1 LAVAS
6 EPKKQFNC
14 AIYTRKSSEE
24 GLEQEFNSLDAQ
36 REACEAY
43 VRSQR
48 HEGWRLL
55 ETQYDDGGF
64 SGGNMERPGLVKLLA
79 DIRARKIDVVVVY
92 KVDRLTRALSDF
104 AKIVETFDAQGVS
117 FVSVTQQ
124 FNTTSSMG
132 RLTLNVL
139 LSFAQFEREVTGER
153 IRDKIAASRR
163 KGMWMGGNIPLGYD
177 LDDHKLVINKD
188 EAETVRLI
196 FRLYVELN
204 CVRKLKAEVERRG
217 LATKRW
223 ISGPGRT
230 VGGESFS
237 RGHLYYLLR
246 NRVYLGDAVHRGTP
260 HPGQHASI
268 IDQKLWDQAQAILE
282 NNRVDRKQGK
292 GFTNPSQLA
301 GIMFDDRGNRLT
313 PSHTGKK
320 GARYRYYVSQA
331 ILQNE
336 PDKVGAIK
344 RVPAH
349 EIEGLVHRRLIEL
362 LRKSGRLVRELCGED
377 CDASTK
383 QALIAAA
390 GQRAAQMDNE
400 APIDLNIRSTL
411 SKIIVGPDS
420 VEIVIDRNLLKV
432 FLQIAGAA
440 ESQGNEP
447 PLVIT
452 IPVRI
457 KRSGRPGKMLISEFD
472 LDDSQ
477 PQVNVSMVKAI
488 GRAHKWDRELR
499 SGKSINEIAKNDS
512 VHRSYVGQVLPLA
525 FLAPDI
531 VEAILDGRQPR
542 DLKVEQLLRSLPIN
556 WTLQRQVLGFQAQ

>member
-1 LAVAS
+1 MAA
-6 EPKKQFNC
+6 EIKKQLVC

-48 HEGWRLL
+48 HEGWRVL

-79 DIRARKIDVVVVY
+79 DIRAKKIDVVVVY

-177 LDDHKLVINKD
+177 LDDHKLVINKT
-188 EAETVRLI
+188 EAEIVRTI
-196 FRLYVELN
+196 FRLYIEYA

-217 LATKRW
+217 LTTKSW
-223 ISGPGRT
+223 VSGTGRA
-230 VGGESFS
+230 VGGKPFS

-246 NRVYLGDAVHRGTP
+246 NRVYLGEAVHRGTP
-260 HPGQHASI
+260 HPGEHDPL
-268 IDQKLWDQAQAILE
+268 IDQGLWDQAQVILE
-282 NNRVDRKQGK
+282 SNKVHRKQGN
-292 GFTNPSQLA
+292 GFANPSQLA
-301 GIMFDDRGNRLT
+301 GLLFDDRGNRLT

-344 RVPAH
+344 RIPAQ
-349 EIEGLVHRRLIEL
+349 EIEGLVHRQISEL
-362 LRKSGRLVRELCGED
+362 LRKPMALAHELCGDD
-377 CDASTK
+377 CDAQIK
-383 QALIAAA
+383 QAVVNAA
-390 GQRAAQMDNE
+390 GILAAQLE
-400 APIDLNIRSTL
+400 AAPTIDAKIKSTI
-411 SKIIVGPDS
+411 SKIVVGPEQ
-420 VEIVIDRNLLKV
+420 VEIMIDRKALRGLLQLKY
-432 FLQIAGAA
+432 FN
-440 ESQGNEP
+440 EHHDKEP
-447 PLVIT
+447 PLLIT
-452 IPVRI
+452 AQVRI

-477 PQVNVSMVKAI
+477 PKINASMVRAI
-488 GRAHKWDRELR
+488 ARAHQWDQELR
-499 SGKSINEIAKNDS
+499 SGKSINEIAKQDS

-531 VEAILDGRQPR
+531 VEAILDGRQPQ
-542 DLKVEQLLRSLPIN
+542 DLKVEQLLKPLPIA
-556 WTLQRQVLGFQAQ
+556 WTAQRQALGLQAQ